1 MPQPPINPPVEVREM
16 LPGDLRFAARLHA
29 LALPHGLFPRLG
41 EPFLRAYLRTFVQSR
56 DAVALIAIRGEMR
69 SGFVVGVVDERAHYR
84 WVVRRRGLILC
95 AVGFMAILRRP
106 VVAVHFARTRL
117 RRYAAGLARLARGSA
132 PGVAVP
138 AEGRPAVLAHIAVES
153 ADRGSGVGG
162 QLASA
167 FLEQV
172 RERGGVQA
180 RLLTL
185 SDGPAGR
192 FYERLGRRHSE
203 TIDDGDGLRWTSY
216 VIDL

>member
-1 MPQPPINPPVEVREM
+1 MPSPICPSVDVREM
-16 LPGDLRFAARLHA
+16 RRSDLRFVARLHLQA
-29 LALPHGLFPRLG
+29 MPHGLFPRLG
-41 EPFLRAYLRTFVQSR
+41 EPFLRAYHWTFVQSR
-56 DAVALIAIRGEMR
+56 DAVALIATRDGR
-69 SGFVVGVVDERAHYR
+69 PSGFVVGVVDDRAHYR
-84 WVVRRRGLILC
+84 WVVRRRGPILC
-95 AVGFMAILRRP
+95 AVGFVAILRRP

-117 RRYAAGLARLARGSA
+117 RRYATGLARLARGSA
-132 PGVAVP
+132 PGNGVP
-138 AEGRPAVLAHIAVES
+138 AERRPAVLAHIAVES

-192 FYERLGRRHSE
+192 FYERLGWRHSE